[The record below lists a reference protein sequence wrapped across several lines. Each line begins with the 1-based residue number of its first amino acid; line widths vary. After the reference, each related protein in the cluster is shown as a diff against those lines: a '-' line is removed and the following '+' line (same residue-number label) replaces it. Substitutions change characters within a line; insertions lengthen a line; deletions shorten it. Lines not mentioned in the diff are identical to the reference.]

1 MTTGTQNPPPDALDA
16 KGQVSKA
23 VDAGTKTPA
32 TRPPDQADT
41 AETDTAESDP
51 QQPASPSVTGL
62 WWLAA
67 IVGVVS
73 AAWLTVVVARGIH
86 FTTGQRAAAAGT
98 ALLVVVA
105 LAIVAQIILM
115 RYQARLSA
123 AGQSALPPR
132 RQGLKAA
139 VMGHDNRA
147 STSKTQVVL
156 WTAAVVWALIDLL
169 LLARAHSGANLFTT
183 AMTNWR
189 PEYLVLL
196 GFPVVAAATAKA
208 AVGGANSGHG
218 PATDDSSMK
227 KMANTLNVSRVY
239 MRKPAG
245 SDVKGFRAG
254 VAELF
259 TGDDNSVDWG
269 DLQYVVF
276 TLVTLTYFVIQFL
289 AQPVNGLPPV
299 PAALLTLTGVSA
311 TGYAAN
317 KIVSSKVNLTD
328 VPDGQ

>member
-115 RYQARLSA
+115 
-123 AGQSALPPR
+123 
-132 RQGLKAA
+132 
-139 VMGHDNRA
+139 
-147 STSKTQVVL
+147 
-156 WTAAVVWALIDLL
+156 
-169 LLARAHSGANLFTT
+169 
-183 AMTNWR
+183 
-189 PEYLVLL
+189 
-196 GFPVVAAATAKA
+196 
-208 AVGGANSGHG
+208 
-218 PATDDSSMK
+218 
-227 KMANTLNVSRVY
+227 
-239 MRKPAG
+239 
-245 SDVKGFRAG
+245 
-254 VAELF
+254 
-259 TGDDNSVDWG
+259 
-269 DLQYVVF
+269 
-276 TLVTLTYFVIQFL
+276 
-289 AQPVNGLPPV
+289 
-299 PAALLTLTGVSA
+299 
-311 TGYAAN
+311 
-317 KIVSSKVNLTD
+317 
-328 VPDGQ
+328 